1 MANDER
7 PIIQRPNVDPPRPMI
22 QRPNVD
28 PPRPTIQRPT
38 VDTGRPMI
46 QRPTVDTDRPMIQR
60 PNVEERPT
68 IERPTIDTQRPNITP
83 PAASPAQ
90 RPAPTPTQVR
100 QDTGSHPA
108 RKVGRLAHVMKT
120 HQNNALQN
128 AGRIY
133 NGPPGG
139 KPLSTEGAP
148 KTEMDMQFEVDFY
161 RDRNKGGY
169 EGLEEDVQNAGKLI
183 GASFKNRHNKDYG
196 YEDL

>member
-22 QRPNVD
+22 QRP
-28 PPRPTIQRPT
+28 T

-46 QRPTVDTDRPMIQR
+46 QRPTVDTGRPMIQR

-68 IERPTIDTQRPNITP
+68 IERPTIDTQRPMIQHPAPERPNITP

-90 RPAPTPTQVR
+90 RPAPTPTKVR

-108 RKVGRLAHVMKT
+108 RQVGRLAHVMKIHT
-120 HQNNALQN
+120 NNAT
-128 AGRIY
+128 A
-133 NGPPGG
+133 
-139 KPLSTEGAP
+139 GAP
-148 KTEMDMQFEVDFY
+148 KTAMDMQGEVDFY
-161 RDRNKGGY
+161 RNRNKGGY
-169 EGLEEDVQNAGKLI
+169 EGLEEDVQNTGKLI
-183 GASFKNRHNKDYG
+183 GASFKNRHNNDYG